1 MYTNLQIKPF
11 VYEFGYTDASS
22 FLGNAYPLYT
32 IRLKV
37 KRNSR
42 YYTQRITLVLAFL
55 SLSVLSSFAV
65 AWDESSDRL
74 SIDFTVLL
82 TAVAFQYVITS
93 SLPVLP
99 FLTIIDW
106 YILCTMAFIILIIFM
121 HSFLIELIQMM
132 EGDESAEDIDRYL
145 FWTSLIVWIVLQF
158 GFAGY
163 SQYISRK
170 EMRKL
175 TMNKQQL
182 DQYIKKKQNDGVMNQ
197 IATFRDEDL
206 KQIEAGQWCSG
217 VAE

>member
-1 MYTNLQIKPF
+1 
-11 VYEFGYTDASS
+11 
-22 FLGNAYPLYT
+22 
-32 IRLKV
+32 
-37 KRNSR
+37 
-42 YYTQRITLVLAFL
+42 
-55 SLSVLSSFAV
+55 
-65 AWDESSDRL
+65 
-74 SIDFTVLL
+74 
-82 TAVAFQYVITS
+82 
-93 SLPVLP
+93 
-99 FLTIIDW
+99 
-106 YILCTMAFIILIIFM
+106 MAFIILIIFM